1 MLRKLSLI
9 VLTALLA
16 VAALGGWKAGLSQV
30 ENMQFQDD
38 LHDLAGQVGIGA
50 TYKSPRSDDDF
61 RDAVIRKAQEHGI
74 DLNADQVTVR
84 RDGSGMA
91 ATMYLAADYTVA
103 VKVPGRMFY
112 LHFTPSSAKQ

>member
-9 VLTALLA
+9 VVTAVLA
-16 VAALGGWKAGLSQV
+16 AAALGGWKAGTSQI

-38 LHDLAGQVGIGA
+38 LHDLSTQVGLGA
-50 TYKSPRSDDDF
+50 NYRSPHSDEDF
-61 RDAVIRKAQEHGI
+61 REAVVRKAQEHGI
-74 DLNADQVTVR
+74 DLNPDQVIVR

-91 ATMYLAADYTVA
+91 TTMYLAADYTVA

-112 LHFTPSSAKQ
+112 LHFTPNSAKQ